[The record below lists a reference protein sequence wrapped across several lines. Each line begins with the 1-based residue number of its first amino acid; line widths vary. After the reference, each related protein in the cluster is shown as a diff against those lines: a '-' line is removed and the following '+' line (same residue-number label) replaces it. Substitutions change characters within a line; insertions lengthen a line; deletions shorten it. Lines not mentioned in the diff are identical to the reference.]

1 MFKKSLVVVA
11 IVSAACMFMVGCNT
25 PADAANTIEGM
36 ANQENNAQNALD
48 AFHENADGKEE
59 EADAILD
66 SLNSGKDT
74 ELNNLSK
81 GGYTF
86 TNSGVAMTP
95 DMDFAPVLA
104 TLGEP
109 QHYYEVKS
117 CAFEGMD
124 KIYTYGSFEITTY
137 PDGATDRISY
147 INFKDDTVTTDEGVY
162 LSMSKDKVIEIY
174 GDSFVDD
181 AGVIVYE
188 KGGMELKFIF
198 GGDSLKSVE
207 YATEALKDKE

>member
-1 MFKKSLVVVA
+1 MQSRFTDKA
-11 IVSAACMFMVGCNT
+11 
-25 PADAANTIEGM
+25 
-36 ANQENNAQNALD
+36 QEALD
-48 AFHENADGKEE
+48 AFNQNAQMKDEQGAEV
-59 EADAILD
+59 LD
-66 SLNSGKDT
+66 SLNSGNST
-74 ELNNLSK
+74 ELLTLSQ

-104 TLGEP
+104 SLGEP

-137 PDGATDRISY
+137 PDGSIDRISY

-174 GDSFVDD
+174 GDNYVDD

-198 GGDSLKSVE
+198 SGDSLKSVE